1 METIRVYQQ
10 SDLSELKRMFRKR
23 PYEGENFPTAL
34 NNGSRGFVT
43 LVQTD
48 EENQAKIVMLA
59 RLSAEITSFNDPNW
73 RGPGDRLDLGA
84 RLYRVLEKDLMN
96 LGIHQAWVRI
106 PTEIAV
112 SYGRRVKAAGF
123 EKEDWDC
130 YVKEL
135 QNGT

>member
-1 METIRVYQQ
+1 METIRVYQH
-10 SDLSELKRMFRKR
+10 SDLSQLKRMFRKR

-34 NNGSRGFVT
+34 NNGSRGFVS

-48 EENQAKIVMLA
+48 EDNEPKIVMLA
-59 RLSAEITSFNDPNW
+59 RLSAEITSFNDPDW

-84 RLYRVLEKDLMN
+84 RLYRVLEKDLLN
-96 LGIHQAWVRI
+96 LGINQAWVRI
-106 PTEIAV
+106 PEEIAV

-123 EKEDWDC
+123 ELEQWPV

-135 QNGT
+135 QNGA